1 MYNNEDIVR
10 LNNGTIREFGDP
22 ITERMLNEGAA
33 VIDKIDISKSTNK
46 FVPTHP
52 PVPFLIFFDFD
63 GVLTDYDSE
72 AVRRNLSVK
81 ELKFKVDIF
90 KTLPSLGDAI
100 EKINELNILYP
111 DQIRFLTAA
120 SFWRPESWSEKVYW
134 YKENFGNF
142 HKKLIITS
150 DKGACGTENDILVD
164 DNPTWN
170 GADRFKGPKF
180 KFKYTDTVWD
190 EVFIFIA
197 DHKKNLDNQHVFKSP
212 GFHRT
217 GSPLND

>member
-10 LNNGTIREFGDP
+10 LTNGTIREFGDP
-22 ITERMLNEGAA
+22 ITEELLKKGVT

-46 FVPTHP
+46 FIPTHP

-63 GVLTDYDSE
+63 GVLTDYDNE
-72 AVRRNLSVK
+72 AARRGLSVK
-81 ELKFKVDIF
+81 ELKFKKDVF
-90 KTLPSLGDAI
+90 SLLLPLGEAVK
-100 EKINELNILYP
+100 KINELNAIYP

-120 SFWRPESWSEKVYW
+120 SFLRPESWSEKVYW
-134 YKENFGNF
+134 YKKYFPNF

-150 DKGACGTENDILVD
+150 DKGACGTESDILVD

-170 GADRFKGPKF
+170 GADRFKGSKF

-190 EVFIFIA
+190 EVFTFIA
-197 DHKKNLDNQHVFKSP
+197 DHQKNLDNQYISKSP
-212 GFHRT
+212 GFHRI
-217 GSPLND
+217 G

>member
-10 LNNGTIREFGDP
+10 LTNGTIREFGDP
-22 ITERMLNEGAA
+22 ITEELLKKGVT

-46 FVPTHP
+46 FIPTHP

-63 GVLTDYDSE
+63 GVLTDYDNE
-72 AVRRNLSVK
+72 AARRNLSVK
-81 ELKFKVDIF
+81 ELKFKKDVF
-90 KTLPSLGDAI
+90 SNLPPLGEAI
-100 EKINELNILYP
+100 EKINELNTIYP

-120 SFWRPESWSEKVYW
+120 SFLRPESWSEKVYW
-134 YKENFGNF
+134 YKNHFPNF

-150 DKGACGTENDILVD
+150 DKGACGTESDILVD

-190 EVFIFIA
+190 EVFTFIA
-197 DHKKNLDNQHVFKSP
+197 DHQKNLDNQYVSKAP
-212 GFHRT
+212 GFHRI
-217 GSPLND
+217 G